1 MSEKPKRGPGRPPSR
16 TGTME
21 PLRVT
26 ITPADMQAL
35 DAYCEQNKIGRTVMI
50 YNDAGA
56 NHQGEVA
63 ALVAGF
69 AKPTP
74 VRKRA
79 RKSG

>member
-35 DAYCEQNKIGRTVMI
+35 DAYCEQHKMGRSEAIRLAVRTLTGS
-50 YNDAGA
+50 ND
-56 NHQGEVA
+56 
-63 ALVAGF
+63 
-69 AKPTP
+69 TT
-74 VRKRA
+74 RR
-79 RKSG
+79 